1 MIDRTAKA
9 LLLAIAIGIWVL
21 ILTLWFHPP
30 VLHDEEVLQELQ
42 DVHQDIEDL
51 NDRVEELIEPP
62 DAPDVQPK
70 PTGLGPG
77 GWPRTTL
84 PASVPGRLRP

>member
-30 VLHDEEVLQELQ
+30 AVHDEDVLQELQ
-42 DVHQDIEDL
+42 DVHDDLEDL
-51 NDRVEELIEPP
+51 NQRVLELIEPP
-62 DAPDVQPK
+62 DAPDDQPK
-70 PTGLGPG
+70 PTRLGPG
-77 GWPRTTL
+77 VWPRTAL
-84 PASVPGRLRP
+84 PTTGSGRHQR